1 MEFNSW
7 SGAGPIGPLFNLST
21 VENPF
26 QAPSSYG
33 AAFDETAP
41 PGPGTYGFAGN
52 NAAQSPAVVHIHKI
66 KIDDP
71 AIREGCPVAFEI
83 NEDLSINP
91 ELIRLDLYP
100 EKTKKADGTLGDNI
114 VLGGKQHYKR
124 AMRLRNDPAEM
135 GGDGDI
141 ALMAKNLR
149 DNYSAGVLMSKE
161 HISDKGTDKMY
172 RVVIAIEHFVSVDPT
187 FVDDSFKIAGSSC
200 VCVLAK

>member
-7 SGAGPIGPLFNLST
+7 TGAGPIGPLFNLST

-41 PGPGTYGFAGN
+41 PGGIYGFAGN

-66 KIDDP
+66 KIDDDT
-71 AIREGCPVAFEI
+71 IRVGCPVAFAI
-83 NEDLSINP
+83 NTDLGASP
-91 ELIRLDLYP
+91 ELTKLKLYP
-100 EKTKKADGTLGDNI
+100 EEVEDGSGGVKDNASLATKTK
-114 VLGGKQHYKR
+114 YKR

-135 GGDGDI
+135 DGDGDI

-149 DNYSAGVLMSKE
+149 GNFSAGVLMSKE
-161 HISDKGTDKMY
+161 HISNKMY
-172 RVVIAIEHFVSVDPT
+172 RVVIAIEHFVSVHPT
-187 FVDDSFKIAGSSC
+187 FVDNSFKQAGSSC
-200 VCVLAK
+200 VCVLAA